1 MLERQILPLKAA
13 AIAASICAITYPTWS
28 QRRFSLNQYG
38 MKHLCACGLD
48 IGEVIWHKASGHS
61 FVAECMMLAV
71 QQAVSPHKAAA
82 STGP

>member
-1 MLERQILPLKAA
+1 M
-13 AIAASICAITYPTWS
+13 IAAQIQPKSVWYE
-28 QRRFSLNQYG
+28 
-38 MKHLCACGLD
+38 HLCACGLD

-61 FVAECMMLAV
+61 FVAESMMLAV